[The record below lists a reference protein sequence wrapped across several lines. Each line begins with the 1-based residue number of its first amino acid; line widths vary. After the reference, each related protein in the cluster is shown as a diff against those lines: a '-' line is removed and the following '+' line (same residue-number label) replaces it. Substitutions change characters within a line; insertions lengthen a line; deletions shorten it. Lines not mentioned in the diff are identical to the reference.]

1 MLTPIVIDDVQ
12 PRTPGGFAAKAVSGQ
27 PLLVSAVLVADG
39 HDQLAARV
47 RWRPV
52 GSDEWHVS
60 PLQDSGNSRWEGS
73 ITATEIG
80 AHELVIDAW
89 TDRYATW
96 RHEIDVKVAAGQDVE
111 LELAEGAL
119 LLEDLAAK
127 RPRPAERDRLQAAAT
142 AIRRTSCT
150 LEVRR
155 DAAADDEVVALVS
168 TLPDTRLS
176 SSGPHPLWVDRPAAA
191 HAAWYELFPRSF
203 GGFRGTAEHLPYV
216 ADLGFDVVYLPPIHP
231 IGVTHRK
238 GRDNSLTPSADDP
251 GSPWAIGSAEGGHDA
266 VRPRARDDG
275 GLRRPR
281 RRRHRARPRD
291 RARLRAAV
299 QPRPPLGA
307 RPPGVVHPA
316 ARRLDPVRREPAQE
330 VPGHPPDQLLAG
342 QGRRPHR
349 PLGGVPRHPRALDR
363 ARRPDVPGRQPAHQA
378 AAVLGVGDRRRPR
391 AATRTSCSWPRRS
404 PTPP

>member
-52 GSDEWHVS
+52 GSDEWRVS

-127 RPRPAERDRLQAAAT
+127 RPRPA
-142 AIRRTSCT
+142 
-150 LEVRR
+150 
-155 DAAADDEVVALVS
+155 DA
-168 TLPDTRLS
+168 
-176 SSGPHPLWVDRPAAA
+176 
-191 HAAWYELFPRSF
+191 
-203 GGFRGTAEHLPYV
+203 
-216 ADLGFDVVYLPPIHP
+216 
-231 IGVTHRK
+231 
-238 GRDNSLTPSADDP
+238 
-251 GSPWAIGSAEGGHDA
+251 
-266 VRPRARDDG
+266 
-275 GLRRPR
+275 
-281 RRRHRARPRD
+281 
-291 RARLRAAV
+291 
-299 QPRPPLGA
+299 
-307 RPPGVVHPA
+307 
-316 ARRLDPVRREPAQE
+316 
-330 VPGHPPDQLLAG
+330 
-342 QGRRPHR
+342 
-349 PLGGVPRHPRALDR
+349 
-363 ARRPDVPGRQPAHQA
+363 
-378 AAVLGVGDRRRPR
+378 
-391 AATRTSCSWPRRS
+391 
-404 PTPP
+404 